1 MTKPV
6 LAYIGL
12 GAMGGRI
19 CANMTRKHDG
29 EMHVFDQNTTS
40 VDAAVAA
47 GAKAAASLKDIAEL
61 ADIIFLCLPGGKE
74 VEAVILGE
82 DGLLQHGRAGQTIVD
97 MSTCPVGIAR
107 KAASA
112 LAEAGINL
120 ADAPVARTLAA
131 AETGSLS
138 IMVGGEESIYQRILP
153 YLQFAG
159 SDITHCGGVGTGQ
172 AVKIINNMLLIQQV
186 VAVAQAFTMGERA
199 GLDPKLLAETLSMGS
214 GDSFALRNHG
224 MKAMLAD
231 NFPINQFGTDYA
243 IKDISYALDLA
254 ADMNVSVPAAEL
266 AREMLSRT
274 SEAGHGAEYF
284 PVLYKMIKD
293 A

>member
-1 MTKPV
+1 MTTPV
-6 LAYIGL
+6 LGYIGL

-19 CANMTRKHDG
+19 CANMIRKHDG
-29 EMHVFDQNTTS
+29 DMYVFDQNG
-40 VDAAVAA
+40 AAVEAA
-47 GAKAAASLKDIAEL
+47 AELGAKVAESIQAIAVA

-74 VEAVILGE
+74 VESVVLGD
-82 DGLLQHGRAGQTIVD
+82 DGLLQHCRAGQTIVD

-107 KAASA
+107 KVAAA
-112 LAEAGINL
+112 LKDAGIDM

-138 IMVGGEESIYQRILP
+138 IMVGGPDTVYQRILP
-153 YLQFAG
+153 FLQHAG
-159 SDITHCGGVGTGQ
+159 SDITHCGGLGTGQ

-199 GLDPKLLAETLSMGS
+199 GLDPKLLANTLSMGS

-224 MKAMLAD
+224 MKAMLED

-254 ADMNVSVPAAEL
+254 ADMNVDVPAAEL
-266 AREMLSRT
+266 ARETLSR
-274 SEAGHGAEYF
+274 SSAAGHGAEYF